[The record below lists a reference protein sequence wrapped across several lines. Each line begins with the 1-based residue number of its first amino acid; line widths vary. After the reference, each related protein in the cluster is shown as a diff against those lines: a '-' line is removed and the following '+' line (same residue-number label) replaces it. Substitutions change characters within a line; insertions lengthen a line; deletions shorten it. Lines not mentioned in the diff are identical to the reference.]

1 MRHSKTD
8 LAEQIFMATDRLMAK
23 EGLHQLSM
31 HKLAKE
37 ANVAAGTIYLYFR
50 NKDELLEQFAR
61 RVFAMF
67 MAALEKDFDESESF
81 FQQYRQMWWNI
92 WQFLQ
97 DNPTILSNLNQ
108 YQSLPSF
115 VEICR
120 EMDNSRWDHFCQQA
134 RAANELADLPND
146 VLFQISLES
155 AITIA
160 SKSKFLTV
168 ELTNDILESVIERSW
183 RAIQRTL

>member
-1 MRHSKTD
+1 MRHSSKTD
-8 LAEQIFMATDRLMAK
+8 LAEQIFMAVDCLMAK
-23 EGLHQLSM
+23 EGLNQLSM

-37 ANVAAGTIYLYFR
+37 AKVAAGTIYLYFK

-81 FQQYRQMWWNI
+81 FQQYRRMWWNI

-108 YQSLPSF
+108 YQSLPNF
-115 VEICR
+115 AELCR
-120 EMDNSRWDHFCQQA
+120 EIDNSRWDHFCLQA
-134 RAANELADLPND
+134 KAANELADLPD
-146 VLFQISLES
+146 EVLFQLSLKT
-155 AITIA
+155 AMTMA
-160 SKSKFLTV
+160 SDIKFFSI
-168 ELTNDILESVIERSW
+168 ELTSEILESVVERSW
-183 RAIQRTL
+183 RAIQK